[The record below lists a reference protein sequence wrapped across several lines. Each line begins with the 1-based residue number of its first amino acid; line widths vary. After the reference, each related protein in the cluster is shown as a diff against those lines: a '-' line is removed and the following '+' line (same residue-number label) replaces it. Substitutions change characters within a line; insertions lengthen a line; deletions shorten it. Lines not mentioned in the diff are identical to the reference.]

1 MKQLV
6 ILISGRG
13 SNMKALLTAAQAG
26 QWPVQITVISNRP
39 AAPGLA
45 IAAQFGAATQVIDHT
60 AFATREAFDQ
70 ALAEAIDCIRP
81 DLVVMAGFM
90 RILSAPFCEHFAG
103 RLINVHP
110 SLLPAFKGLDTHT
123 RALQAGVRIHGCT
136 VHQVT
141 PELDH
146 GPILGQ
152 AVVPVFKAD
161 SPDQL
166 AERVLM
172 MEHQLLPLTVHAL
185 LFAQEEPHLC
195 LVHPLLCQ
203 DSQNSSS

>member
-1 MKQLV
+1 MKHLV

-13 SNMKALLTAAQAG
+13 SNMKALLTAARAG
-26 QWPVQITVISNRP
+26 QWSVQITVISNRP
-39 AAPGLA
+39 AAAGLA
-45 IAAQFGAATQVIDHT
+45 IAAEFGAATRVIDHT
-60 AFATREAFDQ
+60 GFTSREAFDQ
-70 ALAEAIDCIRP
+70 ALAEAIEAISP
-81 DLVVMAGFM
+81 ALVVMAGFM
-90 RILSAPFCEHFAG
+90 RILSAQFCERFAG
-103 RLINVHP
+103 RLINIHP
-110 SLLPAFKGLDTHT
+110 SLLPAFKGLDTHI
-123 RALQAGVRIHGCT
+123 RALQAGVSVHGCT

-152 AVVPVFKAD
+152 AVVPVLQND

-203 DSQNSSS
+203 DSPNSSS